1 MKIRVALALGSA
13 SPSPNPSPNPSP
25 SPGPCST
32 PTLPDATSPVWGT
45 STSDRSAHCWMSRL
59 TFTLPVALA
68 LALDPNPNLNPNPN
82 PNPNQ
87 GYEGHVGLEYKP
99 STQATAQSF
108 AGWGATHGI
117 A

>member
-1 MKIRVALALGSA
+1 MQSA
-13 SPSPNPSPNPSP
+13 RPHYARRAAGGANPHPHPNPNPHPHPSP
-25 SPGPCST
+25 SP
-32 PTLPDATSPVWGT
+32 D
-45 STSDRSAHCWMSRL
+45 
-59 TFTLPVALA
+59 
-68 LALDPNPNLNPNPN
+68 PN

-108 AGWGATHGI
+108 AGWGVAHGI

>member
-1 MKIRVALALGSA
+1 MQYANPPGRNEPGVGDLDFGPLCTLLDEQANLKLARS
-13 SPSPNPSPNPSP
+13 PSP
-25 SPGPCST
+25 SP
-32 PTLPDATSPVWGT
+32 SP
-45 STSDRSAHCWMSRL
+45 S
-59 TFTLPVALA
+59 
-68 LALDPNPNLNPNPN
+68 PN

-108 AGWGATHGI
+108 AGWGAAHGI

>member
-1 MKIRVALALGSA
+1 
-13 SPSPNPSPNPSP
+13 
-25 SPGPCST
+25 
-32 PTLPDATSPVWGT
+32 
-45 STSDRSAHCWMSRL
+45 MSRL

-108 AGWGATHGI
+108 AGWGAARHRMRRRGLPRVKRTDVI
-117 A
+117 ARTSSRAAGTVVRPVEALATARPVGGS